1 MITSPGGTICLITFE
16 RSMSWRVS
24 NELVSARVSGVL
36 DGRGY
41 GVGQDGRQIAEG
53 LGNVMGKLGP
63 SYRWAGGRVNIWV
76 KLPRAVADLVDFCS
90 GGLRGRHNWLQN
102 CLCI

>member
-1 MITSPGGTICLITFE
+1 MHWKKIVRLSFSYGVSLIL
-16 RSMSWRVS
+16 MQCI
-24 NELVSARVSGVL
+24 L

-63 SYRWAGGRVNIWV
+63 SYWWAGGRVNIWV
-76 KLPRAVADLVDFCS
+76 KFPSAVADLVDFCS
-90 GGLRGRHNWLQN
+90 GGLRRRHSWLQN